1 MTRSR
6 SISLLAAA
14 LAVALAGCDD
24 DHGRGGHG
32 PVAAAPGQVLNFG
45 ASPLTD
51 CPNPEGIAVDGDGKI
66 WTGSAP
72 GAGGGS
78 ATTAHICKLSRSGR
92 VFDVFTVG
100 AGASGAVNI
109 GGLLF
114 APGDGL
120 YFTDFGDFGPAA
132 NKRLLRLDLASL
144 VIAPVASDFVSPN
157 AIARDG
163 AGNLYVS
170 DSAQGAV
177 FRIAADATRTK
188 TLWKQDPLLATDNT
202 NLPFGANGL
211 AFDDAHAFLYVANTG
226 ESTILRIAVNPDGSA
241 GDAALFAD
249 GATLG
254 GNALAGADG
263 IVYRAGDLY
272 VCANQANEIQVLSTV
287 GTPAITARYAG
298 TGAHAFVFPASLA
311 FRGDQAYVANLS
323 FGAAGGKLSVV
334 GIPANP

>member
-1 MTRSR
+1 MVCPRPFH
-6 SISLLAAA
+6 LLGAA
-14 LAVALAGCDD
+14 LALALAGCGDD
-24 DHGRGGHG
+24 DGRGGHG
-32 PVAAAPGQVLNFG
+32 PFEVAAGQVRNFG
-45 ASPLTD
+45 PSPLAD
-51 CPNPEGIAVDGDGKI
+51 CPNPEGVAVDDDGRI

-72 GAGGGS
+72 GAGGAA
-78 ATTAHICKLSRSGR
+78 ATTARICKLSSRGR
-92 VFDVFTVG
+92 VLDVFTVG

-188 TLWKQDPLLATDNT
+188 TLWKQDPLLTTDNAA
-202 NLPFGANGL
+202 LPFGANGL
-211 AFDDAHAFLYVANTG
+211 AFDDAHTFLYVANTG
-226 ESTILRIAVNPDGSA
+226 ESTVLRIAVNPDGSA
-241 GDAALFAD
+241 GEATLFAD

-263 IVYRAGDLY
+263 LAYRAGDLY

-287 GTPAITARYAG
+287 GAPAITTRFAG
-298 TGAHAFVFPASLA
+298 TGADAFVFPASLA

-323 FGAAGGKLSVV
+323 FGAAGGKLSIV
-334 GIPANP
+334 GAPASP